1 MQTDLSFLYYRIWNF
16 EYLSLFRCS
25 LKVLVSLD
33 LSRRYLIMKINIDFG
48 YFLIISGFK
57 LKFDMKNSQ
66 SNQKVPKK
74 FPQCKMILLICFNI
88 ISKKFKR
95 LWVYDVHRC
104 MLNLKNSRGIKG
116 GTKTYFAHY
125 YCVAVVFLVFRL
137 CAFCVYCIESNALN
151 EDI

>member
-1 MQTDLSFLYYRIWNF
+1 MLRGHDWDSRNQQWVYLMLKIIEKSMYKNSCWEILFYVWIRSVFLTLSFWTMQTDLSFLYYRIWNF

-74 FPQCKMILLICFNI
+74 FPQC
-88 ISKKFKR
+88 
-95 LWVYDVHRC
+95 
-104 MLNLKNSRGIKG
+104 
-116 GTKTYFAHY
+116 
-125 YCVAVVFLVFRL
+125 
-137 CAFCVYCIESNALN
+137 
-151 EDI
+151 